1 MSQQW
6 FAGIDVALDE
16 LVLACCDEQERFLPE
31 QRFPN
36 TKAGITRLKRGLRKL
51 GEVRLCLEP
60 TSSYHR
66 AALDA
71 LSAVAAFCVSV
82 VNAYATRSYARAIQV
97 RGKTDHVD
105 AQVLARY
112 VLHCNPP
119 RFTPPTGVAL
129 ELRAITRRVGALI
142 KHRAAEKNRWQTSRK
157 AGDPRCVLHS
167 IQAQIKDL
175 DQQVKV
181 LEDAALKLLRTDAQL
196 YKNYK
201 LLLSVKG
208 IGQRSALALL
218 GELGVLP
225 PDMGKAQWV
234 ALAGL
239 DPKPQE
245 SGKSQHAPRHIS
257 RQGNVHLRSG
267 LYMPS
272 LVASNRSGPAR
283 EYYESLKQRGKKP
296 LQALVALMRKLLCA
310 IWGMFRTQQP
320 FDPKLFFH
328 QTD

>member
-16 LVLACCDEQERFLPE
+16 LVLACCDAQEQFLPE
-31 QRFPN
+31 QRFAN
-36 TKAGITRLKRGLRKL
+36 TKAGITRLKRELRKL
-51 GEVRLCLEP
+51 GQLRLCLEP
-60 TSSYHR
+60 TSCYHL
-66 AALDA
+66 AALEA
-71 LSAVAAFCVSV
+71 LSAVPGCYVSV
-82 VNAYATRSYARAIQV
+82 VNAYATRSFARATLV
-97 RGKTDHVD
+97 RGKTDRVD

-119 RFTPPTGVAL
+119 RYVPPAGAAL
-129 ELRAITRRVGALI
+129 ELRAITRRISALI
-142 KHRAAEKNRWQTSRK
+142 KCRTAEKNRLQTSRK
-157 AGDPRCVLHS
+157 AGAPRCVLHS
-167 IQAQIKDL
+167 IQFHIKDL
-175 DQQVKV
+175 ARQINV
-181 LEDAALKLLRTDAQL
+181 LEDAALLLLRTDAQL
-196 YKNYK
+196 YKHYK

-218 GELGVLP
+218 GELGVTP

-257 RQGNVHLRSG
+257 RQGNVHLRRA
-267 LYMPS
+267 LYMPAF
-272 LVASNRSGPAR
+272 VAAYRPGPAQA
-283 EYYESLKQRGKKP
+283 YYAGLLARGKLK

-310 IWGMFRTQQP
+310 IWGMFASQTP
-320 FDPKLFFH
+320 FDPQRFYH
-328 QTD
+328 QTT